1 MSKKKGGAKAKSN
14 GAVATN
20 PKARHDYE
28 ILETMEAGMVLTGS
42 EVKSLRGGS
51 ASMRESFAIIRD
63 GEPLLIGMHI
73 GPYAQAGYA
82 GHEPTRTRKLLL
94 HKDEIKK
101 LGVKTKLRGF
111 TLIPLSVYFKKGKV
125 KVELALVTH
134 KKQHD
139 KREAK
144 RLADDKREIER
155 AVKHRNRE

>member
-1 MSKKKGGAKAKSN
+1 VSKKKGGAKAKSN

-94 HKDEIKK
+94 HKDEIQR
-101 LGVKTKLRGF
+101 LVGKTAERGL
-111 TLIPLSVYFKKGKV
+111 TLVPLKVYFNHGLAKIELGLAKGK
-125 KVELALVTH
+125 KTY
-134 KKQHD
+134 D
-139 KREAK
+139 RRESLKEKDAQMQI
-144 RLADDKREIER
+144 DR
-155 AVKHRNRE
+155 AMRRRR

>member
-1 MSKKKGGAKAKSN
+1 VSKKKGGAKAKSN

-94 HKDEIKK
+94 HKDEIQR
-101 LGVKTKLRGF
+101 LVGKTRERGL
-111 TLIPLSVYFKKGKV
+111 TLVPLKVYFSHGLAKIELGLAKGK
-125 KVELALVTH
+125 KNY
-134 KKQHD
+134 D
-139 KREAK
+139 RRESLKEKDAQMQI
-144 RLADDKREIER
+144 DR
-155 AVKHRNRE
+155 AMRRRR

>member
-1 MSKKKGGAKAKSN
+1 VSKKKGGAKAKSN
-14 GAVATN
+14 GAVASN

-94 HKDEIKK
+94 HKDEIQR
-101 LGVKTKLRGF
+101 LVGKTAERGL
-111 TLIPLSVYFKKGKV
+111 TLVPLKVYFNHGLAKIELGLAKGK
-125 KVELALVTH
+125 KTY
-134 KKQHD
+134 D
-139 KREAK
+139 RRESLKEKDAQMQI
-144 RLADDKREIER
+144 DR
-155 AVKHRNRE
+155 AMRRRR

>member
-1 MSKKKGGAKAKSN
+1 VSKKKGGAKSKSN

-20 PKARHDYE
+20 PKARHDYD

-94 HKDEIKK
+94 HKDEIQR
-101 LGVKTKLRGF
+101 LVGKTAERGL
-111 TLIPLSVYFKKGKV
+111 TLVPLKVYFNHGLAKIELGLAKGK
-125 KVELALVTH
+125 KTY
-134 KKQHD
+134 D
-139 KREAK
+139 RRESLKEKDAQMQI
-144 RLADDKREIER
+144 DR
-155 AVKHRNRE
+155 AMRRRR

>member
-1 MSKKKGGAKAKSN
+1 VSKKKGGAKKAKSN

-94 HKDEIKK
+94 HKDEIQR
-101 LGVKTKLRGF
+101 LVGKTKERGL
-111 TLIPLSVYFKKGKV
+111 TLVPLKVYFTNGLAKIELGLAKGK
-125 KVELALVTH
+125 KTY
-134 KKQHD
+134 D
-139 KREAK
+139 RRESLKEKDAQMQI
-144 RLADDKREIER
+144 DR
-155 AVKHRNRE
+155 AMRRRR